1 MKGVQFMT
9 RTHRILAVSL
19 ACAMLLSGF
28 AVGRYTHTGTPSAAA
43 ETKSALNAPAAT
55 PENQTE
61 QAFYL
66 KDFKT
71 GYADG
76 YNAALTNQTTNIVN
90 TDRQGY
96 NDGFKQ
102 GYAAAYQPVQATAT
116 QLNSAAAAT
125 PVGYHQSQRVI
136 YQRVPVRTKR
146 HKNSKLKTV
155 LTIAAPAAIGAG
167 VGALVG
173 GGKGAGVGALLGGG
187 GGAAYHLYK
196 NRKHR

>member
-1 MKGVQFMT
+1 MT
-9 RTHRILAVSL
+9 RTHRIMAVSL
-19 ACAMLLSGF
+19 AFVMLLSGF
-28 AVGRYTHTGTPSAAA
+28 AVGRFTNSDTPGTAA
-43 ETKSALNAPAAT
+43 EANKSALAQPASS

-71 GYADG
+71 GYDDG
-76 YNAALTNQTTNIVN
+76 YNAALTNQTNNITN

-96 NDGFKQ
+96 NEGFKQ
-102 GYAAAYQPVQATAT
+102 GYADAFKPVQAPAPA
-116 QLNSAAAAT
+116 QLAGAAAAT
-125 PVGYHQSQRVI
+125 PVVYRRPQRV
-136 YQRVPVRTKR
+136 YYRSAPVRKQR
-146 HKNSKLKTV
+146 RGNSKLKTA

-187 GGAAYHLYK
+187 GGAVYHLMK
-196 NRKHR
+196 NRNRR